1 MAFCGDLGSGERG
14 TGAQG
19 PGSHSSRVSLV
30 QPSQEEP
37 ASLRSKL
44 RRKLSGH
51 PLQAYPWLGGG
62 ASEAGKGRE
71 GRRVG

>member
-1 MAFCGDLGSGERG
+1 M
-14 TGAQG
+14 
-19 PGSHSSRVSLV
+19 
-30 QPSQEEP
+30 EEP

-44 RRKLSGH
+44 GRKLSGH

-71 GRRVG
+71 TCWLNS